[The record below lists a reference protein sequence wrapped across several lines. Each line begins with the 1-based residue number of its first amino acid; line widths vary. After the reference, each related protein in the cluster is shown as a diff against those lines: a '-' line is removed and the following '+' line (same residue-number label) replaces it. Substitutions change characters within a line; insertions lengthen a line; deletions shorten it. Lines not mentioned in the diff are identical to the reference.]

1 MILCVTGVTVLP
13 ENQMED
19 GASATAAGEGREAPS
34 VVGLL
39 VGAILT
45 NSVAEALSSRATI
58 KMILGHVLSI
68 YVIHHGV
75 FLYMYTFITIT

>member
-1 MILCVTGVTVLP
+1 MFTVTFLTVMILCVTGVTVLP

-39 VGAILT
+39 VGAIL
-45 NSVAEALSSRATI
+45 RFPP
-58 KMILGHVLSI
+58 LGADRGL
-68 YVIHHGV
+68 
-75 FLYMYTFITIT
+75 

>member
-39 VGAILT
+39 VGAIL
-45 NSVAEALSSRATI
+45 RFPP
-58 KMILGHVLSI
+58 LGADRGL
-68 YVIHHGV
+68 
-75 FLYMYTFITIT
+75 